1 MSSLATS
8 TAPCCR
14 WHDDFTAFKAGVHDL
29 EVMLE
34 NVMQLALDSTPSL
47 PGILELLEGF
57 QGMAKRTAVKRA
69 VERHMSEFY
78 RRFMAEINAV
88 KKHFDTLRRTPTTSP
103 MLPHYAGAARWAG
116 ALAQYNTMA
125 AKPAAHNGL
134 RLAGTRNH

>member
-1 MSSLATS
+1 MQLHHHPELACSDGQPGNLPRRGGFSCIVLTMRITIGTS
-8 TAPCCR
+8 CR

-47 PGILELLEGF
+47 PGMLELLEGF
-57 QGMAKRTAVKRA
+57 QAMAKRTAVKRA

-78 RRFMAEINAV
+78 RRFMGEINAV

-103 MLPHYAGAARWAG
+103 MLPHYAGAAR
-116 ALAQYNTMA
+116 
-125 AKPAAHNGL
+125 
-134 RLAGTRNH
+134 